1 MTPYYHYITGMIRCI
16 QEPTKKQDVL
26 GAVEQQ
32 QRVGVIHASYMGT
45 VVRL

>member
-1 MTPYYHYITGMIRCI
+1 M
-16 QEPTKKQDVL
+16 QETTKKQDVL

-45 VVRL
+45 VVRLVVVTYDRRLL